1 MVVVQIHVTK
11 IITNSRVIPVYNLTL
26 HLTAELKIMIEIC
39 LYRDLIIPQTL
50 DPLRMIYHQTMV
62 NLQEIK
68 AQNIRYR
75 VPRCCVNASYTN
87 ITFILYFVSHS
98 LEFYFFLPFSRLF
111 HSLPLAL
118 DCITFNLTAY
128 LRMF

>member
-39 LYRDLIIPQTL
+39 LYRIIPQTL

-75 VPRCCVNASYTN
+75 VPSCCVNASYTN

-118 DCITFNLTAY
+118 DCITFNLTSY

>member
-68 AQNIRYR
+68 AQNIRDR
-75 VPRCCVNASYTN
+75 VPSCCVNASYTN

>member
-39 LYRDLIIPQTL
+39 LYRIIPQTL

-75 VPRCCVNASYTN
+75 VPSCCVNASYTN